1 MTFFATV
8 ETASAATAATTT
20 ASKIAATKSRFG
32 LSLALFE
39 FLIAEKKERK
49 EFRSMIARICANFI

>member
-8 ETASAATAATTT
+8 ETASATTT
-20 ASKIAATKSRFG
+20 ASKIAAPKCRFG

-49 EFRSMIARICANFI
+49 KFRFMIARICANFI

>member
-8 ETASAATAATTT
+8 ETASATAATTT
-20 ASKIAATKSRFG
+20 ASKIAAPKCRFG

-39 FLIAEKKERK
+39 FFIAEKKERK
-49 EFRSMIARICANFI
+49 KFRSMIARICANFI